1 MKNVE
6 KCSVQGSFQK
16 ICHGLAREA
25 TIFTM
30 GAAFLLAPLAA
41 TTAKAEGQPVTQL
54 QFLQWVAQ
62 MSGASKQFSNRA
74 GAADYV
80 NWAKSVGITPSG
92 GWQPAA
98 NLTKAVLAETLV
110 QTLNLNPNKFN
121 GDYSRILAR
130 EGIDL
135 SGVGDEITKDNLVS
149 VLSTIVPTIPLS
161 PKTPTPP
168 PSPNAAFPA
177 HDKVTICHKG
187 HVTITV
193 SRNALDAHMAHGDTL
208 GPCPPPT
215 KVANQ

>member
-16 ICHGLAREA
+16 IRHGLAKEA

-62 MSGASKQFSNRA
+62 VSGASKQFSNRA

-80 NWAKSVGITPSG
+80 NWAKSVGINPSG

-98 NLTKAVLAETLV
+98 NLTKNILAQTLV
-110 QTLNLNPNKFN
+110 QTLNLNPNKFG

-135 SGVGDEITKDNLVS
+135 SGVTDDVSKDNLVS
-149 VLSTIVPTIPLS
+149 IMDSVLPRISTVSSKNGPVAPAN
-161 PKTPTPP
+161 
-168 PSPNAAFPA
+168 PNPGGGNAG
-177 HDKVTICHKG
+177 KVTICHKAK
-187 HVTITV
+187 VTITI
-193 SRNALDAHMAHGDTL
+193 SRNALDA
-208 GPCPPPT
+208 
-215 KVANQ
+215 